1 MDKDQGQLFHP
12 TNGLGIKKE
21 VVNATIIPL
30 FRNSSPSP
38 SIEQPVLAKVIPLFR
53 NSDPV
58 TSKKAAVGASKR
70 APSQQLIILKAF
82 GSGRGFT
89 DEEVG
94 VFTALAFKPRC
105 CYWKRCSELRA
116 MGLIVPTGE
125 FAKSTAGELQRIC
138 KITAKGDAH
147 LRSLEA

>member
-1 MDKDQGQLFHP
+1 M
-12 TNGLGIKKE
+12 
-21 VVNATIIPL
+21 
-30 FRNSSPSP
+30 
-38 SIEQPVLAKVIPLFR
+38 
-53 NSDPV
+53 
-58 TSKKAAVGASKR
+58 
-70 APSQQLIILKAF
+70 IILKAF

-94 VFTALAFKPRC
+94 IFTALALKPRC

-116 MGLIVPTGE
+116 MGFIAPTGD

-138 KITAKGDAH
+138 KITPKGDAY